1 MSLLAVVLI
10 SAVVLFSAY
19 WIYGPILS
27 RLLRLDP
34 KAETPAVRLRDD
46 VDYMPIEP
54 KFLLTQHFSAIAAAG
69 PIVGPILAGAMFGW
83 APALIWIL
91 VGSVLIGGVHDMT
104 SLVASIRHQARS
116 IADVVREHMTPRSY
130 LLFLAFIWL
139 ALVYIVVAF
148 TDITAASFVGA
159 LKLENGETVTGAGI
173 ATSSLLY
180 LALPILMGL
189 VLRYTRMPLSLATA
203 IFLPLVG
210 VAIWAGQ
217 YLPFDLEKLLGV
229 DAAVA
234 QRVWCVV
241 LLIYCFVA
249 SVIPMWLL
257 LQPRGHLG
265 GFFLFIALGGG
276 ALGLIFG
283 GKTVEYP
290 AFIGWE
296 SLQGQ
301 PLFPLLFVTIACGA
315 CSGFH
320 SMIASGTTSKQLR
333 RETDARLVG
342 YGTMLMEGMVAV
354 VSLACVMMLRPSD
367 DLITGPGNPKPN
379 LLYAQGIGSF
389 LAVLGI
395 PASFGV
401 SFGLMAFTTFVYDT
415 LDVCTR
421 LGRYILQELTGWNT
435 RLGRAVCTAATAGV
449 PLIFLLRQPI
459 QGGKV
464 TPTWRIFW
472 DLFGASN
479 QLLAALT
486 LIGVTVWLWQTR
498 RARWVWFVTGLPAVL
513 MYLMSTWALGRIIYS
528 TYLKTGAGL
537 DLVAWV
543 AVVLLALAALMLV
556 EAILVVFG
564 GVGPTR
570 RHGAP
575 ALAAG

>member
-1 MSLLAVVLI
+1 
-10 SAVVLFSAY
+10 
-19 WIYGPILS
+19 
-27 RLLRLDP
+27 
-34 KAETPAVRLRDD
+34 
-46 VDYMPIEP
+46 
-54 KFLLTQHFSAIAAAG
+54 
-69 PIVGPILAGAMFGW
+69 
-83 APALIWIL
+83 
-91 VGSVLIGGVHDMT
+91 
-104 SLVASIRHQARS
+104 
-116 IADVVREHMTPRSY
+116 
-130 LLFLAFIWL
+130 
-139 ALVYIVVAF
+139 
-148 TDITAASFVGA
+148 
-159 LKLENGETVTGAGI
+159 
-173 ATSSLLY
+173 
-180 LALPILMGL
+180 
-189 VLRYTRMPLSLATA
+189 
-203 IFLPLVG
+203 
-210 VAIWAGQ
+210 
-217 YLPFDLEKLLGV
+217 
-229 DAAVA
+229 
-234 QRVWCVV
+234 
-241 LLIYCFVA
+241 
-249 SVIPMWLL
+249 MWLL

-283 GKTVEYP
+283 GKTIEYP

-435 RLGRAVCTAATAGV
+435 RVGRAVCTAATAGV
-449 PLIFLLRQPI
+449 PLVFLMRQPI

-464 TPTWRIFW
+464 TPTWRVFW

-498 RARWVWFVTGLPAVL
+498 RALWVWFVTGLPAVL